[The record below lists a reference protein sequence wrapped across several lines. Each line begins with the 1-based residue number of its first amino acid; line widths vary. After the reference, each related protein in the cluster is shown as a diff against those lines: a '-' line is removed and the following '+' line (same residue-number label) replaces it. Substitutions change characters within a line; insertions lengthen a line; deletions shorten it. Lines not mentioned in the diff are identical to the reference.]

1 MTVPKPW
8 IFATK
13 PVAEC
18 PPCSNQIFSVCH
30 PHITN
35 LRRLQGDGET
45 NILLGSSTLH
55 NVWRCPGFRG
65 VKQFHHD
72 IIIGGRVHDSHYSYL
87 QHSQG
92 WQGAA
97 NVVVACGNNN
107 IPTSD
112 CGQDI
117 ILQLLSLVMS
127 IKRQN
132 KNNKVVV
139 ASLLYAP
146 KYCDRSLPASRNMLE
161 KVRTVN
167 QWIREFN
174 EDETGIQ
181 FDIGK
186 YGVRGDP
193 TRGDQI
199 IHCYKDWRE
208 PAVDRKLHLTDQV
221 KNEIADD
228 LVRVFQDLHHCVL
241 Q

>member
-1 MTVPKPW
+1 MTVSQPW

-18 PPCSNQIFSVCH
+18 GPCSNEIFSVRH

-35 LRRLQGDGET
+35 LGLQGGGQA

-55 NVWRCPGFRG
+55 NVWRCPAFRG
-65 VKQFHHD
+65 VQQFHHD

-92 WQGAA
+92 AEGAA
-97 NVVVACGNNN
+97 VVVVACGNNN

-112 CGQDI
+112 TGQDI
-117 ILQLLSLVMS
+117 IVQLLSLVMS

-132 KNNKVVV
+132 KNNQVVL

-146 KYCDRSLPASRNMLE
+146 KYCDQSLPASRNMLE

-167 QWIREFN
+167 RWIRDFN
-174 EDETGIQ
+174 SDETGVQ
-181 FDIGK
+181 LDLGQ

-193 TRGDQI
+193 TRGDHI
-199 IHCYKDWRE
+199 NHCYTDWRE
-208 PAVDRKLHLTDQV
+208 PAVEKKLHLTDRV
-221 KNEIADD
+221 KNEIAED
-228 LVRVFQDLHHCVL
+228 LVRVFKRLHH
-241 Q
+241 